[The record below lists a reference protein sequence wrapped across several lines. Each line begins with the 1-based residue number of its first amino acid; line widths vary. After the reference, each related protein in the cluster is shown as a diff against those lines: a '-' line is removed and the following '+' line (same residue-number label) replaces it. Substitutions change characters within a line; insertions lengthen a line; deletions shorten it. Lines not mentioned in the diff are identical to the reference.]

1 MVKTIHLFSNI
12 KLGQLIWP
20 DFCSALNSGGGLRR
34 LVCIIPGFG
43 PFRCP
48 AAQGPVQTLR
58 ALATRPT
65 GTPPIPGPSNPGR
78 ACAARRDR
86 SCTRRRRPRPWRCR
100 TSRRPCR
107 SREHV
112 YFVKSRWTLS
122 VLNLNTFGVQ
132 VERRRRLVLC
142 LCCLSG
148 WLIS

>member
-20 DFCSALNSGGGLRR
+20 DFCSAFNSGGGLRR

-58 ALATRPT
+58 APATRPT

-86 SCTRRRRPRPWRCR
+86 SYTRRRRPGHGVAVRAADRAGR
-100 TSRRPCR
+100 GK
-107 SREHV
+107 HV

-122 VLNLNTFGVQ
+122 TLNLNTFGVQ